1 MKKLLRFADCFVLL
15 AAIIGCILRLWLQN
29 TGIDKKGL
37 YQTGHPAWLL
47 LCGISVAI
55 VAFLWFVTRAAGED
69 RRYEVNYPR
78 SKVGGATYVLLALV
92 LTYVGI
98 TELLDTTRTLDQVT
112 ALVCLLSAVMVG
124 ATAVERFGGH
134 QPAPFLHF
142 VPCIFFAL
150 RLFQTGRDLGTEPEV
165 CTFLFGFL
173 AAISLVLAF
182 YHLWAFDMN
191 MGNRRR
197 SLFWSLAAA
206 YFCLIT
212 TFESAHL
219 WVQYMVFAGFLLSNL
234 CQLKYLPAPET
245 AAAEAQTSGEAEE
258 EVPAEA
264 ERPVAEAEV
273 AEEATEE
280 ETEAAEAVE
289 EIEKIEAT
297 EEVEEIEEI
306 EEIEAAEETEEIEV
320 IEEVTPAEEV
330 AEEILEEEIPAEE
343 AVAEEVQGTV
353 AEETEFVAPPLC
365 TPKESQESAFL
376 KETEHMQKKAC
387 LRTDIDPD
395 EDLDAFLADIKLFLE
410 DEG

>member
-78 SKVGGATYVLLALV
+78 SKVGGATYVLLAL
-92 LTYVGI
+92 
-98 TELLDTTRTLDQVT
+98 
-112 ALVCLLSAVMVG
+112 LLSAVMVG

-245 AAAEAQTSGEAEE
+245 AAAEAQIPGEAEE

-264 ERPVAEAEV
+264 EQPVAEAEV
-273 AEEATEE
+273 AEAEE
-280 ETEAAEAVE
+280 EIEAAEA
-289 EIEKIEAT
+289 
-297 EEVEEIEEI
+297 IEEI
-306 EEIEAAEETEEIEV
+306 EEAEETEEIEV

-343 AVAEEVQGTV
+343 TVAEEVQETV
-353 AEETEFVAPPLC
+353 AEEAEFVAPPLC

>member
-37 YQTGHPAWLL
+37 YQTSHPAWLL
-47 LCGISVAI
+47 LCIISVAI
-55 VAFLWFVTRAAGED
+55 VAFLWFATRAAGED
-69 RRYEVNYPR
+69 RRYEVNFPR
-78 SKVGGATYVLLALV
+78 SKVGGVTYAMLALV

-98 TELLDTTRTLDQVT
+98 TELLDAARTLDQVT
-112 ALVCLLSAVMVG
+112 ALVCLLSAVMMG

-142 VPCIFFAL
+142 IPCIFFAL

-191 MGNRRR
+191 MGSRRQ

-206 YFCLIT
+206 YFCLVT

-245 AAAEAQTSGEAEE
+245 AVAAEQTS
-258 EVPAEA
+258 
-264 ERPVAEAEV
+264 AEV
-273 AEEATEE
+273 AEEAPVEAEQPAAEAEAAEVVEVVEEAEAVEKIAEVEPIEEVEKVEENE
-280 ETEAAEAVE
+280 ETEAVE
-289 EIEKIEAT
+289 P
-297 EEVEEIEEI
+297 
-306 EEIEAAEETEEIEV
+306 IEAAEPAAEAAEECSEEEAPVEEPVVEEAQETE
-320 IEEVTPAEEV
+320 
-330 AEEILEEEIPAEE
+330 AEE
-343 AVAEEVQGTV
+343 A
-353 AEETEFVAPPLC
+353 EFAAPPLC

-376 KETEHMQKKAC
+376 KETEHMQKKAS

-395 EDLDAFLADIKLFLE
+395 EDLDAFLADIKLFLD